1 MKKLIALV
9 IILVLAIS
17 LCACGSKQ
25 ESKPVNSSVTNS
37 TSNPRNTVE
46 DSNKT
51 DGNSENASE
60 VEEDTEIIEVEPVKQ
75 IDPHTITSSELFSK
89 IQENKSDNYKM
100 KCTIAMN
107 MTFPDEETNEIY
119 NILVSVT
126 EDCEIFGENVKG
138 TMTTVSTFE
147 DESATEVMDLYLYDG
162 YMYIYYDEYGTWMKE
177 LIEGE
182 SIEFSSLS
190 EEIVEE
196 EAFANLE
203 VTYNDVLQTY
213 TVKLPGTKL
222 NDIGLGDTG
231 LDEEQ
236 NKALL
241 DSAVITCIFDS
252 DYRLKRID
260 LEGMKYQ
267 GPMYEDVEDA
277 PLMDY
282 EMTMDIEIYDYDTVS
297 DIDVKVPED
306 ALDTALTWEELYEL
320 TLGDEYSNL
329 TS

>member
-9 IILVLAIS
+9 LILVLAI

-25 ESKPVNSSVTNS
+25 ESKPVNSGSINS

-51 DGNSENASE
+51 DSNSENTPKI
-60 VEEDTEIIEVEPVKQ
+60 EEDTEIIEVEPIKQ
-75 IDPHTITSSELFSK
+75 IDPHTITSSELISK

-126 EDCEIFGENVKG
+126 EDCKIFGENVKG
-138 TMTTVSTFE
+138 TMTTVSTF
-147 DESATEVMDLYLYDG
+147 DGESSTEVTNLYLYDG
-162 YMYIYYDEYGTWMKE
+162 YMYIYYDEYSTWMKE

-182 SIEFSSLS
+182 SIEFSGLS
-190 EEIVEE
+190 DEIVEE

-203 VTYNDVLQTY
+203 VTYNDILQTY

-241 DSAVITCIFDS
+241 DSAVITCIFDAA
-252 DYRLKRID
+252 YRLKRID

-267 GPMYEDVEDA
+267 GPMYEDMEDA
-277 PLMDY
+277 SLMDY
-282 EMTMDIEIYDYDTVS
+282 EMTMTIEIYDYDTVS
-297 DIDVKVPED
+297 DVDVKVPED